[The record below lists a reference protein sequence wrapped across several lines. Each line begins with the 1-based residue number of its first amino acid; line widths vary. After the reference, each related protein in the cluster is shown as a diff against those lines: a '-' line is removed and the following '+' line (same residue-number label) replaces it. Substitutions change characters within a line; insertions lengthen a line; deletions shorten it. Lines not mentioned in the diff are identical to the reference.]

1 MKSLALAFFITPCL
15 AGPFPPSAGNPGS
28 DAIPASDPRITLW
41 ATDASVERGPA
52 NILFPDGAL
61 AGFGTESDA
70 TGPSDATSEDP
81 YTAVSLGDGGS
92 ATLTFDP
99 PFQNIPGPD
108 FAVFENAFGNAF
120 LELAFVEVS
129 SDGETFFRF
138 PATSLTRTDLQVGS
152 FGGVDPTDAHNLAG
166 KHPAG
171 FGTPFDLSDLPTHP
185 TVDLQRITHVRII
198 DVIGAINPDL
208 ASRDTSGNIINDPY
222 PTAFFT
228 GGFDLD
234 AVGAFSQ
241 TSTNFSNWCTSNKLQ
256 PDWIATRNQIPLAIL
271 YATGNGT
278 ITLENPDTSPLI
290 RFSRLTYRTNLTLH
304 LEASENLHSWHP
316 VATATNS
323 GNMTTN
329 DPSVT
334 ITETGSSLKSVSVQL
349 TPNDPRRYFRLSA
362 TPSAP

>member
-92 ATLTFDP
+92 ATVTFDP

-152 FGGVDPTDAHNLAG
+152 FGGVDPTDVHNLAG

-241 TSTNFSNWCTSNKLQ
+241 TSTNFSNWCTSNNYL
-256 PDWIATRNQIPLAIL
+256 PDWIATQNQVPLAIL